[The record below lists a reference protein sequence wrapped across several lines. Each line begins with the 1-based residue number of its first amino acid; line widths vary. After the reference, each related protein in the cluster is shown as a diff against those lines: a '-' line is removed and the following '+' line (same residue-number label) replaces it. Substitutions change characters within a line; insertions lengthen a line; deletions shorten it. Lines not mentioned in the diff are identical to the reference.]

1 MKFRY
6 GSSLAAL
13 LVFAVLVCLGLAS
26 RSSAQDVKHQPQ
38 GSQFPGP
45 GQSGTPGW
53 IGDLWG
59 WQIDPN
65 ADFDA
70 WLADLE
76 AWRHER
82 LTRMGYDDAEYRRPE
97 LLWSQRDFIQPQMMA
112 EERYFYDPAAGRY
125 TVDRYVD
132 DVEKRYGGID
142 SVLIWHVYPNIG
154 IDNRNQWDRLRDLPG
169 GIPAIRQMIADFHRR
184 GVHVFFPTMPW
195 DNGTRD
201 PGMPYW
207 EATAKLMAEVGAD
220 GANGDTFGGIPH
232 AYRAASDATGHPIV
246 LEPEGAP
253 QSDEAIMWNN
263 QSWGYWTYPFVP
275 MASKLKWLEPRHM
288 INVCNRW
295 ARDHTD
301 DLQFAFFNGVGFE
314 AWENIW
320 GIWNQISPRDS
331 ETIRRIAKIERAFPE
346 LLISPDW
353 EPHTPSLQYGVFA
366 TKFPGRGK
374 TLWTVVNRNE
384 YGVSGDQLAVPDQP
398 GRRYFDIWHGVELH
412 SQPKNGIATLHFDL
426 EPHGFGAVLAAD
438 SAGSSVSVGSS
449 VSGAEAASLDSLLAT
464 MRELAKTPLQ
474 SLSSQWHFLSQ
485 QMVEIART
493 AVPNSAPAGMIRI
506 PAANF
511 DFKVTG
517 IEIEG
522 QNWEGLDVQYP
533 WENSPRRAHHHVV
546 PVKSFYIDTYP
557 VTNAEFKKFID
568 AARYRPADD
577 HNFLRHWKGGAPPP
591 GWENKPVTWVSLEDA
606 RAYAR
611 WAGKRLPHE
620 WEWQYAAQ
628 GADGRLYP
636 WGNTWLDTAVPTPD
650 KSRDLTPPDDVSSH
664 PASASPFGVMDL
676 VGTVWQWTDEY
687 LDEHTRA
694 AVLRGGSYFQP
705 QNSIWYFPQA
715 YRLDQ
720 HGKYL
725 LIAPSEDRAGT
736 LGFRCIVDA
745 E

>member
-1 MKFRY
+1 MKSRS
-6 GSSLAAL
+6 GCSLAAL
-13 LVFAVLVCLGLAS
+13 LLFAVLVYLGSAG

-45 GQSGTPGW
+45 GQSCTPGW

-70 WLADLE
+70 WLADLK

-82 LTRMGYDDAEYRRPE
+82 LTRMGYDDSQYRRPE

-142 SVLIWHVYPNIG
+142 
-154 IDNRNQWDRLRDLPG
+154 NRNQWDRLRDLPG
-169 GIPAIRQMIADFHRR
+169 GIPALRQMIADFHRR

-263 QSWGYWTYPFVP
+263 QSWGYWNYGFVP

-346 LLISPDW
+346 LLVSPDW
-353 EPHTPSLQYGVFA
+353 EPHTPSLEYGVFA
-366 TKFPGRGK
+366 TKFPRTGK
-374 TLWTVVNRNE
+374 TLWTIVNRNE
-384 YGVSGDQLAVPDQP
+384 YAVTGDQLVVPDQL

-412 SQPKNGIATLHFDL
+412 PQPKNGMATLHFSL
-426 EPHGFGAVLAAD
+426 EPHGFGAVLATDKGVA
-438 SAGSSVSVGSS
+438 
-449 VSGAEAASLDSLLAT
+449 AASLESLLAN

-474 SLSSQWHFLSQ
+474 SLSEQWHFLPQ
-485 QMVEIART
+485 QMVEIQRT
-493 AVPNSAPAGMIRI
+493 APAKSAPAGMIRI
-506 PAANF
+506 PAADF

-517 IEIEG
+517 VEIEG

-546 PVKSFYIDTYP
+546 PVKSFYIDSHP
-557 VTNAEFKKFID
+557 VTNAEFKKFMD
-568 AARYRPADD
+568 AERYRPSDD
-577 HNFLRHWKGGAPPP
+577 HNFLRHWRDGAPPS

-606 RAYAR
+606 RAYTK

-636 WGNTWLDTAVPTPD
+636 WGNTWIDTVVPAPD
-650 KSRDLTPPDDVSSH
+650 KSRELTPPDDVGSH

-687 LDEHTRA
+687 LDEHTRT

-736 LGFRCIVDA
+736 LGFRCVVDA